1 MTAFPGLKDDKTLEW
16 LSTLAGQ
23 HRRRTHQHHSDG
35 ILSVGRGAS
44 GEETVPTLR
53 AGDIR
58 TLDRGRVLIL
68 HGNLRPILGRT
79 VDVEERPDWPQLQA
93 DVAVI
98 RSGRAAI
105 TPDGYPLTLPDGGD
119 LR

>member
-1 MTAFPGLKDDKTLEW
+1 MF
-16 LSTLAGQ
+16 
-23 HRRRTHQHHSDG
+23 
-35 ILSVGRGAS
+35 SVGRGAS

-79 VDVEERPDWPQLQA
+79 VDVEQRPDWPQLHA
-93 DVAVI
+93 DVAAI
-98 RSGRAAI
+98 RRGD
-105 TPDGYPLTLPDGGD
+105 TPVGTDGYLRPLPPMTDGPYVGEP
-119 LR
+119 RR